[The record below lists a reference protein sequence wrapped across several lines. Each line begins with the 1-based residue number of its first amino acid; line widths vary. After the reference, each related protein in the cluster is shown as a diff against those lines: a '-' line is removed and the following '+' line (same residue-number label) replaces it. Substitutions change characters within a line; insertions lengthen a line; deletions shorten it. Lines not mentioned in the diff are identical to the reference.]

1 MLTLKFQKTLKQSN
15 SKELWDSKSSRTLK
29 FQNTLLSSKKRIL
42 PFRCDSEKAVKAKL
56 PTDYW
61 TVGKGIRGFYMNTH
75 SLTYISTTIL
85 LNTRTRRDIS
95 KTGPELVVV
104 EAR

>member
-1 MLTLKFQKTLKQSN
+1 ML
-15 SKELWDSKSSRTLK
+15 TLK

-61 TVGKGIRGFYMNTH
+61 IVGKGVKGFYRNTH
-75 SLTYISTTIL
+75 SLTYISTIL
-85 LNTRTRRDIS
+85 LNTRTRRDIN